1 MGVRP
6 LLDPSELTVVRKGP
20 AATPEFAREW
30 MRILEGDP
38 AAVGASYMADDDPAL
53 DRIFPNESCN
63 FRMSAW
69 LRVVER
75 AAAFSFVQ
83 CDAPSVSMWTGGTA
97 APHQPGKAEADI
109 RWHIGVHPQ
118 QFARAAIPLDGYHT
132 QHGSTFPLRR
142 RRPRQR
148 AEYSVSKMTINALV
162 CTVAP
167 KQPSQDRNSEF

>member
-1 MGVRP
+1 MLRP
-6 LLDPSELTVVRKGP
+6 LRIGP
-20 AATPEFAREW
+20 V
-30 MRILEGDP
+30 RILEGDP

-97 APHQPGKAEADI
+97 APHQPGKAEGGPSDVPPDAVAG
-109 RWHIGVHPQ
+109 H
-118 QFARAAIPLDGYHT
+118 
-132 QHGSTFPLRR
+132 RR
-142 RRPRQR
+142 RSGLPQ
-148 AEYSVSKMTINALV
+148 L
-162 CTVAP
+162 
-167 KQPSQDRNSEF
+167 

>member
-1 MGVRP
+1 MLRP
-6 LLDPSELTVVRKGP
+6 LRIGP
-20 AATPEFAREW
+20 V
-30 MRILEGDP
+30 RILEGDP

-118 QFARAAIPLDGYHT
+118 QFAQAAIPQFLLTAITLSMKHISIKAP
-132 QHGSTFPLRR
+132 Q
-142 RRPRQR
+142 
-148 AEYSVSKMTINALV
+148 AEATGRVLLV
-162 CTVAP
+162 EDDDKCSRLHSRWQP
-167 KQPSQDRNSEF
+167 KQPSQDRNSEFYRTTGWFTP

>member
-1 MGVRP
+1 MADFVEKVGFACGTVTPAEGVLAVGGTDRAEMGVRP

-118 QFARAAIPLDGYHT
+118 QFAQAAIPLDGYHT
-132 QHGSTFPLRR
+132 QHEAHFH
-142 RRPRQR
+142 
-148 AEYSVSKMTINALV
+148 
-162 CTVAP
+162 
-167 KQPSQDRNSEF
+167 

>member
-1 MGVRP
+1 MLAVGGTDRAEMGGRP

-118 QFARAAIPLDGYHT
+118 QFAQATIPLDGYHT
-132 QHGSTFPLRR
+132 
-142 RRPRQR
+142 
-148 AEYSVSKMTINALV
+148 
-162 CTVAP
+162 
-167 KQPSQDRNSEF
+167 

>member
-1 MGVRP
+1 
-6 LLDPSELTVVRKGP
+6 
-20 AATPEFAREW
+20 

-38 AAVGASYMADDDPAL
+38 AAVGASYMADDDPTL

-75 AAAFSFVQ
+75 AAAFSLVQ

-118 QFARAAIPLDGYHT
+118 QFAQAAIPLDGYHT
-132 QHGSTFPLRR
+132 QHEAHFH
-142 RRPRQR
+142 
-148 AEYSVSKMTINALV
+148 
-162 CTVAP
+162 
-167 KQPSQDRNSEF
+167 

>member
-1 MGVRP
+1 MDAYSRGR
-6 LLDPSELTVVRKGP
+6 SGR
-20 AATPEFAREW
+20 
-30 MRILEGDP
+30 
-38 AAVGASYMADDDPAL
+38 DPAL

-118 QFARAAIPLDGYHT
+118 QFAQAAIPLDGYHP
-132 QHGSTFPLRR
+132 QHEAHFH
-142 RRPRQR
+142 
-148 AEYSVSKMTINALV
+148 
-162 CTVAP
+162 
-167 KQPSQDRNSEF
+167 

>member
-38 AAVGASYMADDDPAL
+38 AAVGASYMADDDPAP

-69 LRVVER
+69 LWVVER

-109 RWHIGVHPQ
+109 RWHMGVHPQ
-118 QFARAAIPLDGYHT
+118 QFAQAAIPLTAITLSMKHISIEAPQAEATGRV
-132 QHGSTFPLRR
+132 PLVEVTW
-142 RRPRQR
+142 P
-148 AEYSVSKMTINALV
+148 A
-162 CTVAP
+162 
-167 KQPSQDRNSEF
+167 

>member
-6 LLDPSELTVVRKGP
+6 LLEPSELTVVRKGP
-20 AATPEFAREW
+20 APTPEFAREW

-69 LRVVER
+69 LGVVER

-83 CDAPSVSMWTGGTA
+83 CDAPSFSMWTGATA
-97 APHQPGKAEADI
+97 PPHQPGKAEADI

-118 QFARAAIPLDGYHT
+118 QFAQAAIPLDGYHT
-132 QHGSTFPLRR
+132 QHEAHFSWRASTSMEIVATKSRSHGLIA
-142 RRPRQR
+142 R
-148 AEYSVSKMTINALV
+148 A
-162 CTVAP
+162 
-167 KQPSQDRNSEF
+167 